1 MIPPYYQ
8 PSKGVQIICASL
20 CEFSSICS
28 RSGEKFQTFR
38 PRGAATGVGL
48 VGILITENSDGV
60 RTSSKSMCARGVLS
74 RPRGKKLVKFGTSF
88 DDRSFQTGASHMK
101 DHGFQKETCQFKLQW
116 PVTSSFGLI
125 KISTVRNHH
134 YTTGLIF
141 WRISGIV
148 SYISDIF
155 LD

>member
-1 MIPPYYQ
+1 MILAMIPPYYQ

-20 CEFSSICS
+20 CEFSSVCS

-38 PRGAATGVGL
+38 PRGVATDVGL
-48 VGILITENSDGV
+48 VGILITGNSDGV
-60 RTSSKSMCARGVLS
+60 QTSSKSVCAHGVLS

-88 DDRSFQTGASHMK
+88 YDRSFQTGASHMK
-101 DHGFQKETCQFKLQW
+101 DHGFQKEMCQFKLLW

-125 KISTVRNHH
+125 KISMVCNHH

-141 WRISGIV
+141 
-148 SYISDIF
+148 
-155 LD
+155 

>member
-1 MIPPYYQ
+1 MILAMIPPYYQ

-20 CEFSSICS
+20 CEFSSVCS

-48 VGILITENSDGV
+48 VGILITGNSDGV
-60 RTSSKSMCARGVLS
+60 RTSSKSMCDCGMLS

-101 DHGFQKETCQFKLQW
+101 DHGFQKETCQFKLLW

-148 SYISDIF
+148 SYI
-155 LD
+155 